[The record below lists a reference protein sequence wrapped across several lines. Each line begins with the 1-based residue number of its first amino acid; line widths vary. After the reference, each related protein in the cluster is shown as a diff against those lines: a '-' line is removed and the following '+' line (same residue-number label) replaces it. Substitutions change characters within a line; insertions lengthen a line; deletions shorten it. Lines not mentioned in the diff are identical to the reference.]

1 MIKNTVVAN
10 VKSNNNDTDLKLI
23 LTEYEKRLKDIE
35 NDSQQSSLKL
45 RQIIDNLMRE
55 KDELNKRLIKANHDK
70 LLNPEGATSCNGSPD
85 SEASP

>member
-70 LLNPEGATSCNGSPD
+70 LLNPEGITSCNGSPE
-85 SEASP
+85 SEVPN